1 MSSLTKPEDFEGC
14 VAMDVE
20 VFVYSIED
28 INGSPV
34 EVGLITDWSP
44 LRDTIYVNNRPY
56 DQKEYVFLNQ
66 GDL

>member
-1 MSSLTKPEDFEGC
+1 MTMEL
-14 VAMDVE
+14 DVY
-20 VFVYSIED
+20 VYSIED

-34 EVGLITDWSP
+34 EVGLITDFNP
-44 LRDTIYVNNRPY
+44 LRDTVYVNNRPY